1 MRAEIISV
9 GDELLAGLVV
19 NSNAAFIGEK
29 LSGLGYAVRWISTVG
44 DEEADLTDALER
56 ATHRASL
63 VVLTGGLG
71 PTHDDITKKVVAQF
85 FDSKIV
91 FRSDVLAKIEERFRK
106 MGREMVVSNREQA
119 EVPEKAELIENEIG
133 TAFGFVFERE
143 DRTFFILPGVPSE
156 MRRMM
161 EKSVLPRLRMV
172 GGRGVSQCRLL
183 RTVGISESEIYEKI
197 GDFQQRFPNMK
208 LAFLPQTPGV
218 VVRLRISGESKKRCE
233 EELARAE
240 AFVREKV
247 ERFVFGVED
256 VSLEGVVASLLLE
269 KKLTIGVAESCTGGL
284 VSHKLTDVPGSSGYF
299 NRGVVAYS
307 DEAKME
313 ILGVPEETIRVHGAV
328 SSETAVVMAEGVRQI
343 SGTDIGVSATGIAGP
358 GGGTKTKPVGLVYI
372 GYADKD
378 RSFAEKHRFMKDRWW
393 NKERSAV
400 TALDLVRRVLLEY
413 V

>member
-1 MRAEIISV
+1 
-9 GDELLAGLVV
+9 
-19 NSNAAFIGEK
+19 
-29 LSGLGYAVRWISTVG
+29 
-44 DEEADLTDALER
+44 
-56 ATHRASL
+56 
-63 VVLTGGLG
+63 
-71 PTHDDITKKVVAQF
+71 
-85 FDSKIV
+85 
-91 FRSDVLAKIEERFRK
+91 
-106 MGREMVVSNREQA
+106 
-119 EVPEKAELIENEIG
+119 
-133 TAFGFVFERE
+133 
-143 DRTFFILPGVPSE
+143 
-156 MRRMM
+156 
-161 EKSVLPRLRMV
+161 
-172 GGRGVSQCRLL
+172 
-183 RTVGISESEIYEKI
+183 VGISESEIYEKI

-218 VVRLRISGESKKRCE
+218 VVRLRISGKFKKRCE

-240 AFVREKV
+240 TFVCERV
-247 ERFVFGVED
+247 ERFVFGRED
-256 VSLEGVVASLLLE
+256 ASLESVVASLLLE

-343 SGTDIGVSATGIAGP
+343 SGTDIGVSTTGIAGP
-358 GGGTKTKPVGLVYI
+358 GGGTKSKPVGLVYI

-378 RSFAEKHRFMKDRWW
+378 RSFSEKHRFMRDRWW